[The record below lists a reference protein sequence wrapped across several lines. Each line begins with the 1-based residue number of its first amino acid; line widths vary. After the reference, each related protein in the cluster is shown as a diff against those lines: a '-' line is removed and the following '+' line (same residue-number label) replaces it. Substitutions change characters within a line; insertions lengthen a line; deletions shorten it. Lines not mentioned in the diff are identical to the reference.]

1 MSPKGSGEGGMR
13 VCVSD
18 MAMMVRFFFFF
29 FFRFWFSMLFFFLLL
44 LLLRIALR
52 DRIEENKR
60 SRMRARSLIGERS
73 CKYRDG
79 LA

>member
-1 MSPKGSGEGGMR
+1 MSPKGSGEGGMS

-18 MAMMVRFFFFF
+18 MAIMVMFFFFF
-29 FFRFWFSMLFFFLLL
+29 FFSWVSMLLFFL

-73 CKYRDG
+73 CKYREG

>member
-18 MAMMVRFFFFF
+18 MAIMVMFFFFF
-29 FFRFWFSMLFFFLLL
+29 FFSWVSMLLFFL

-73 CKYRDG
+73 CKYREG